1 MEHDQP
7 KLRLA
12 AAFDTAN
19 RAQMLRDLAPRSDGN
34 PTPRLQADAQSPEC
48 GELNPGLTGR
58 NFTCGTAQNIVANLG
73 VYPDFVERVA
83 HCANDEQI
91 RMGVNQLHTIN
102 VADRN

>member
-1 MEHDQP
+1 MLNLLNAANCSGGLLIINEP
-7 KLRLA
+7 K
-12 AAFDTAN
+12 FD
-19 RAQMLRDLAPRSDGN
+19 
-34 PTPRLQADAQSPEC
+34 
-48 GELNPGLTGR
+48 PGLTGR

-83 HCANDEQI
+83 HCANDKQI